1 MGNSPFLAYIMP
13 VGEGA
18 IDPGFGNR
26 PIHHPGHPDH
36 GLPSQPPR
44 PGQGLPPF
52 PSQGLP
58 GSGGGR
64 PDQGLPP
71 HPDQGLPAGEEIHID
86 NELPPVPPQYED
98 KVIVGIKKPDEEWRF
113 MAYDVGEIDN
123 SLPPAPDQ
131 GLPQPEPTPQAH
143 QQGRGAPPPRRR

>member
-1 MGNSPFLAYIMP
+1 MGNSPFLAYVMP
-13 VGEGA
+13 VGGEGL

-58 GSGGGR
+58 GGGGGR

-71 HPDQGLPAGEEIHID
+71 HPDQGLPPGEEIHID

-98 KVIVGIKKPDEEWRF
+98 KVIVGIKKPDEEWR
-113 MAYDVGEIDN
+113 
-123 SLPPAPDQ
+123 SW
-131 GLPQPEPTPQAH
+131 PTT
-143 QQGRGAPPPRRR
+143 